1 MQGKRVLHANAAWH
15 QRVAANATRLA
26 REALAAQ
33 VEQAHGAGAPGTA
46 QGKAGRKRL
55 NKARKLA
62 KGVAAAQQA
71 AAEAIVEQQAAA
83 ALVVAQRE
91 PAPEPAV
98 SAQPAQ
104 AAAAAPRGVQGGAAA
119 PQAAAEAVV
128 EQQVAAALVDAQRE
142 PAPEQAAS
150 AQPAQAAAAAP
161 QGVQQRRPRAP
172 RVAAAVVV
180 AADAVDP
187 PARAAAEAAAAAP
200 TTAAELAASSR
211 ALLAAAR
218 RLAKVGTRLVEES
231 PRFQQNRQSAAP
243 AAYEGRLLQARKWK
257 GHMEAGRRPEDPA
270 VVILRWSELGEADK
284 RTHFERAH
292 NYPAHHPGI
301 DATRDRIVRSGH
313 FGYPNDNMLRGE
325 LERMREDCA
334 AWCKTCST
342 CQLLAKWNAEDE
354 TLSPIP
360 ARPWADV
367 SLDYCELP
375 TDSEGYNA
383 AWSLTDNF
391 SGWIETVP
399 VKTQTAIDAARLIL
413 RTMGRTNFPLTI
425 RHDQAPNLSSDIV
438 DTLYQMVGSVAC
450 KTVPHVHHTNP
461 MAERVHWEIVRA
473 LRAYVLDSGAQLS
486 PHLAWSDLLPFVQRA
501 LNRTPNSKTKK
512 SPSELMFGSRVDL
525 DRELFDGDDFPN
537 RTPVKVGGYVQ
548 ALMDAQEGIL
558 RTAMEYQARRMAKVM
573 EGRQL
578 TSQVAYLP
586 GEWVIVRLPDDQPAG
601 KLQPRWAG
609 PFRVLERTSDT
620 TYTVMDTTKG
630 TWARDTAASV
640 MSRFEWGWY
649 AEGDLTEAE
658 KTAYAEELVRRT
670 SGVSRATPHAITA
683 VRTKAAQGGVPAHTD
698 RPLAAGRGLKQL
710 SSHEFLTTFTESA
723 AQPTWLPYK
732 TVDGTPAFARF
743 LEANPA
749 WRP

>member
-1 MQGKRVLHANAAWH
+1 MQVAVMVLAVQACGELVKARAADDATLFPLAAEAHTRHERAEQRSAAQAQAAARQQAAWH
-15 QRVAANATRLA
+15 QRVVANATRLA
-26 REALAAQ
+26 QEALAAQ
-33 VEQAHGAGAPGTA
+33 VAEEQGAEAPITCR
-46 QGKAGRKRL
+46 GKAGRKHD
-55 NKARKLA
+55 NKARRRA
-62 KGVAAAQQA
+62 RGVAEAQQA
-71 AAEAIVEQQAAA
+71 AAAAMVGQQAAGRE
-83 ALVVAQRE
+83 VAQQPE
-91 PAPEPAV
+91 APGAAV
-98 SAQPAQ
+98 SAQQQQ
-104 AAAAAPRGVQGGAAA
+104 AAIAAP
-119 PQAAAEAVV
+119 
-128 EQQVAAALVDAQRE
+128 
-142 PAPEQAAS
+142 PA
-150 AQPAQAAAAAP
+150 
-161 QGVQQRRPRAP
+161 VQQRRSRAP
-172 RVAAAVVV
+172 RRAAAVVV

-187 PARAAAEAAAAAP
+187 PARAAAEAEAAAP
-200 TTAAELAASSR
+200 TSAAALAASSR

-231 PRFQQNRQSAAP
+231 PRFVQNRQSAAP

-257 GHMEAGRRPEDPA
+257 GHMEAGRRPEDPETI
-270 VVILRWSELGEADK
+270 ILRWSELGEADK
-284 RTHFERAH
+284 RVHFERAH

-313 FGYPNDNMLRGE
+313 FGYPNDNMMRGE
-325 LERMREDCA
+325 LERMREDCS
-334 AWCKTCST
+334 AWCKSCST
-342 CQLLAKWNAEDE
+342 CQLLAKWNAEDD

-399 VKTQTAIDAARLIL
+399 VKTQTALDAARLIL

-438 DTLYQMVGSVAC
+438 DALYQMVGSVAC

-473 LRAYVLDSGAQLS
+473 LRSYVLDSGAKLS

-512 SPSELMFGSRVDL
+512 SPSELMFGNRVDL
-525 DRELFDGDDFPN
+525 DRELFDADEFPN
-537 RTPVKVGGYVQ
+537 RTPVRVGGYVQ

-558 RTAMEYQARRMAKVM
+558 RAAMEHQARRLAKIM

-578 TSQVAYLP
+578 TSQTSYMP
-586 GEWVIVRLPDDQPAG
+586 GEWVIVRLPDDQPAS
-601 KLQPRWAG
+601 KFQARWAG

-640 MSRFEWGWY
+640 MCKFEWGWY
-649 AEGDLTEAE
+649 AEGDLTDAE
-658 KTAYAEELVRRT
+658 KTTYAEDLVRRT
-670 SGVSRATPHAITA
+670 SGASRATPQEITA
-683 VRTKAAQGGVPAHTD
+683 VRTKAAQGGVPAHTI

-710 SSHEFLTTFTESA
+710 SSHEFLTSYAEHGL
-723 AQPTWLPYK
+723 QPAWLPYK
-732 TVDGTPAFARF
+732 TVDGTPAFTRF
-743 LEANPA
+743 LDANPA